1 MISEEQGG
9 FVGGRQILDG
19 VVIASEAI
27 HSMATSKEKAMFIK
41 LDLAKA
47 YDRVS
52 WDFLANVLLAF
63 GFDMEWV
70 DWVLSC
76 VTSPSFSVLING
88 EPTDLFSTSQGLQQ
102 GDPISSYLF
111 IIMAEGLGRFIKSQE
126 DMGLVQGWKWHND
139 IPAYTHLQFVD
150 DTGLMGLATIN
161 EAGNLRMILDTYLKA
176 SGQKINEGKSS
187 IYLFNT
193 PQSI

>member
-1 MISEEQGG
+1 MISKEQGG

-27 HSMATSKEKAMFIK
+27 HSMATSKEKAMFVK

-47 YDRVS
+47 YDQVS

-76 VTSPSFSVLING
+76 VTSPSFSVLINR
-88 EPTDLFSTSQGLQQ
+88 EPTDLFSASRGL
-102 GDPISSYLF
+102 
-111 IIMAEGLGRFIKSQE
+111 
-126 DMGLVQGWKWHND
+126 
-139 IPAYTHLQFVD
+139 
-150 DTGLMGLATIN
+150 
-161 EAGNLRMILDTYLKA
+161 
-176 SGQKINEGKSS
+176 
-187 IYLFNT
+187 
-193 PQSI
+193 